1 MERRICHNDGVS
13 PVLDGR
19 LFFKECMSLSD
30 KCYSFPIARNVER
43 PTREGMPI
51 IGVSLRDGKSND
63 FAHRGHREQ
72 HLNRTQVHHIS
83 DHMVAT
89 KAITSVDEAP
99 SMIVQCVFDEAVSE
113 ATPTQPRPKQ
123 KLEAYRE
130 STRASQPP
138 SHFPAIRR
146 QSFKYIFTEQQ
157 ANNMIPMVGTSLL
170 PIPPVQNHKET

>member
-19 LFFKECMSLSD
+19 LFFKECMSLSE

-51 IGVSLRDGKSND
+51 IGVSLLDGKSND

-99 SMIVQCVFDEAVSE
+99 SMIVQCVFDQSASE
-113 ATPTQPRPKQ
+113 ATAKLHRLNPDQSNNWRHIGKAQGHCNHRAISQLFVGRVLNKSLQNNKQ
-123 KLEAYRE
+123 
-130 STRASQPP
+130 T
-138 SHFPAIRR
+138 
-146 QSFKYIFTEQQ
+146 T
-157 ANNMIPMVGTSLL
+157 
-170 PIPPVQNHKET
+170 

>member
-13 PVLDGR
+13 PVWDGR
-19 LFFKECMSLSD
+19 IFFKECMSLSE

-51 IGVSLRDGKSND
+51 IGVSLPDGKSND
-63 FAHRGHREQ
+63 FAHSGHREP
-72 HLNRTQVHHIS
+72 HLNRTPVHHIS

-89 KAITSVDEAP
+89 KAITSVDETP

-113 ATPTQPRPKQ
+113 ATAKLHRLNPDQRPS
-123 KLEAYRE
+123 L
-130 STRASQPP
+130 
-138 SHFPAIRR
+138 FPAIGR
-146 QSFKYIFTEQQ
+146 QSIKYIFTEQQ

-170 PIPPVQNHKET
+170 PLPPVQNHKET

>member
-13 PVLDGR
+13 PVWDGR
-19 LFFKECMSLSD
+19 IFFKECMSLSE

-51 IGVSLRDGKSND
+51 IGVSLLDGKSND

-99 SMIVQCVFDEAVSE
+99 SMIVQCVFDQSASE
-113 ATPTQPRPKQ
+113 ATAKLHRLNPDQSNNWRHIGKAQGHCNHRAISQLFVGRVLNKSLQNNKQ
-123 KLEAYRE
+123 
-130 STRASQPP
+130 T
-138 SHFPAIRR
+138 
-146 QSFKYIFTEQQ
+146 T
-157 ANNMIPMVGTSLL
+157 
-170 PIPPVQNHKET
+170 

>member
-13 PVLDGR
+13 PVWDGR
-19 LFFKECMSLSD
+19 IFFKECMSLSE

-72 HLNRTQVHHIS
+72 HLNRTPVHHIS
-83 DHMVAT
+83 DHMAAT

-113 ATPTQPRPKQ
+113 STAKLHRLNPDQSNNWRHIGKAQGHCNHRAISQLFVGRVLNKSLQNNKQ
-123 KLEAYRE
+123 
-130 STRASQPP
+130 T
-138 SHFPAIRR
+138 
-146 QSFKYIFTEQQ
+146 T
-157 ANNMIPMVGTSLL
+157 
-170 PIPPVQNHKET
+170 

>member
-13 PVLDGR
+13 PVWDGR
-19 LFFKECMSLSD
+19 IFFKECMSLSE
-30 KCYSFPIARNVER
+30 KCYSFPIAQNVER

-51 IGVSLRDGKSND
+51 IGVSLPDGKSND
-63 FAHRGHREQ
+63 FALRGHREQ

-113 ATPTQPRPKQ
+113 STAKPHRLNPDQSKNWRHIGKAQGHCNHRAISQLFVGRVLNKSLQNNKQ
-123 KLEAYRE
+123 
-130 STRASQPP
+130 T
-138 SHFPAIRR
+138 
-146 QSFKYIFTEQQ
+146 T
-157 ANNMIPMVGTSLL
+157 
-170 PIPPVQNHKET
+170 

>member
-1 MERRICHNDGVS
+1 MERRICHNDGIS

-19 LFFKECMSLSD
+19 IFFTECMSLSE

-51 IGVSLRDGKSND
+51 IDVSLLDGQLNG
-63 FAHRGHREQ
+63 FAHRGHRKP
-72 HLNRTQVHHIS
+72 HLNRTPVHHIS

-113 ATPTQPRPKQ
+113 ATA
-123 KLEAYRE
+123 KLHRLNPDQSKNWRHIGKAQGHRNH
-130 STRASQPP
+130 RAISQQ
-138 SHFPAIRR
+138 FAGRVL
-146 QSFKYIFTEQQ
+146 
-157 ANNMIPMVGTSLL
+157 NTSL
-170 PIPPVQNHKET
+170 QNNKQTT

>member
-51 IGVSLRDGKSND
+51 IGVSHPDGKSND
-63 FAHRGHREQ
+63 FAHRGHHEP
-72 HLNRTQVHHIS
+72 HLNRTPVHLIS

-113 ATPTQPRPKQ
+113 ATPKPHRLNPDQSKNWRHIGKAQ
-123 KLEAYRE
+123 GHRNH
-130 STRASQPP
+130 RAISQL
-138 SHFPAIRR
+138 FAGRVL
-146 QSFKYIFTEQQ
+146 
-157 ANNMIPMVGTSLL
+157 NTSL
-170 PIPPVQNHKET
+170 QNNKQTT

>member
-13 PVLDGR
+13 PVWDGR
-19 LFFKECMSLSD
+19 IFFKECMSLSE

-51 IGVSLRDGKSND
+51 IGVSLLDGKSND

-113 ATPTQPRPKQ
+113 ATA
-123 KLEAYRE
+123 KLHRLNPVQSNNWRHNGKAQVHRNH
-130 STRASQPP
+130 RAISQQ
-138 SHFPAIRR
+138 F
-146 QSFKYIFTEQQ
+146 
-157 ANNMIPMVGTSLL
+157 VGRVLYTSLHNNK
-170 PIPPVQNHKET
+170 QTT

>member
-13 PVLDGR
+13 PVWDGR
-19 LFFKECMSLSD
+19 IFFKECMSLSE

-51 IGVSLRDGKSND
+51 IGISLLDGQLND

-113 ATPTQPRPKQ
+113 ATA
-123 KLEAYRE
+123 KLHRLNPVQSNNWRHNGKAQVHRNH
-130 STRASQPP
+130 RAISQL
-138 SHFPAIRR
+138 F
-146 QSFKYIFTEQQ
+146 
-157 ANNMIPMVGTSLL
+157 VGRVLYTSL
-170 PIPPVQNHKET
+170 QNNKQTT

>member
-1 MERRICHNDGVS
+1 M
-13 PVLDGR
+13 DGR

-43 PTREGMPI
+43 QTKEGMPI
-51 IGVSLRDGKSND
+51 IGVSLRDGKSNG

-72 HLNRTQVHHIS
+72 HLNRTQVHLIS

-113 ATPTQPRPKQ
+113 ATPTQPRPNQ

-157 ANNMIPMVGTSLL
+157 ANNMIPMVGTSLVPL
-170 PIPPVQNHKET
+170 PPVQNHKET

>member
-1 MERRICHNDGVS
+1 MERRICHNDGVF
-13 PVLDGR
+13 PVWDGR
-19 LFFKECMSLSD
+19 IFFKECMSLSE

-43 PTREGMPI
+43 QTKEGMPI

-99 SMIVQCVFDEAVSE
+99 SMIVQCVFDEALSE
-113 ATPTQPRPKQ
+113 ATA
-123 KLEAYRE
+123 KLHRLNPDQSNNWRHNGKAQERCNYR
-130 STRASQPP
+130 AISQQ
-138 SHFPAIRR
+138 FAGRVL
-146 QSFKYIFTEQQ
+146 
-157 ANNMIPMVGTSLL
+157 NTSL
-170 PIPPVQNHKET
+170 QNNKQTT

>member
-1 MERRICHNDGVS
+1 MERRICHNDGIS

-19 LFFKECMSLSD
+19 IFFTECMSLSV

-63 FAHRGHREQ
+63 FAHRDHREQ
-72 HLNRTQVHHIS
+72 HLNRTPVHHIS
-83 DHMVAT
+83 DHMMAT
-89 KAITSVDEAP
+89 KTITSVDEAP

-113 ATPTQPRPKQ
+113 ATQTQPRPKQ
-123 KLEAYRE
+123 KLEAYWE
-130 STRASQPP
+130 SARASQPP
-138 SHFPAIRR
+138 SLFPAIRR
-146 QSFKYIFTEQQ
+146 QSFIYISTKQQ
-157 ANNMIPMVGTSLL
+157 ANNMIPMDGTSLL

>member
-19 LFFKECMSLSD
+19 LFFNECMSLSV

-63 FAHRGHREQ
+63 FAHRGHRDQ

-89 KAITSVDEAP
+89 KAITSVDEAQ

-113 ATPTQPRPKQ
+113 ATAKLHRLNPDQSNNWRHNGNAQVHRNHRAISQQFASRVLNTYLQNNKQ
-123 KLEAYRE
+123 
-130 STRASQPP
+130 T
-138 SHFPAIRR
+138 
-146 QSFKYIFTEQQ
+146 T
-157 ANNMIPMVGTSLL
+157 
-170 PIPPVQNHKET
+170 